1 MLFSCKCHQIDH
13 WAVFHF
19 QLVILCSPDLT
30 WQKDQ
35 QIGDSKTSVLVQHV
49 INSMIPFLSF
59 NSWVFSSPPL
69 LKRRTDRRSKAPF
82 QLHLKGC
89 PRTTNL
95 YEDVKISGGG
105 YWSQTLY
112 SRAKLELEARYIL
125 NENHRK
131 ITKEN
136 WMEKQAVLRTV
147 FILPF
152 NSQHLS

>member
-1 MLFSCKCHQIDH
+1 MLPKRPLGHISFSADDFVLS
-13 WAVFHF
+13 W
-19 QLVILCSPDLT
+19 PDMTKGSANWWL
-30 WQKDQ
+30 QDLSS
-35 QIGDSKTSVLVQHV
+35 GPAC

-59 NSWVFSSPPL
+59 NSWVFSSPHL
-69 LKRRTDRRSKAPF
+69 LKRRMDKRSRAPF
-82 QLHLKGC
+82 QLHLRGC
-89 PRTTNL
+89 PLTTNL